1 MKYVGDRGR
10 RRAAIRRVSAAQPL
24 FRQALPNSKI
34 RPVATDSAEQ
44 REIARMA
51 AEVERLR
58 ALERGLRRERERV
71 RADSAAEIERL
82 QAALREAAANAAALD
97 EDLERRAD
105 DAAAR
110 EESLAA
116 REAELAAAAQRVRD
130 ADARLEEERRR
141 LSAWRARLE
150 RESERLAEW
159 ERNARA
165 AATADPRPVTFEE
178 GLRRLSGPGAARRSS
193 W

>member
-1 MKYVGDRGR
+1 M
-10 RRAAIRRVSAAQPL
+10 AA
-24 FRQALPNSKI
+24 
-34 RPVATDSAEQ
+34 DSSEQ
-44 REIARMA
+44 REIARLT
-51 AEVERLR
+51 AEVDRLR
-58 ALERGLRRERERV
+58 NLERGLRRERERV
-71 RADSAAEIERL
+71 RAESAAEIERL
-82 QAALREAAANAAALD
+82 QAALREAAVNAGALD

-105 DAAAR
+105 DAHAL
-110 EESLAA
+110 EERLAT
-116 REAELAAAAQRVRD
+116 READLAAAAQRIRD
-130 ADARLEEERRR
+130 TDARLEEERRR

-178 GLRRLSGPGAARRSS
+178 GLRRLSEPGASQRSS

>member
-1 MKYVGDRGR
+1 V
-10 RRAAIRRVSAAQPL
+10 AA
-24 FRQALPNSKI
+24 
-34 RPVATDSAEQ
+34 DSAEQ
-44 REIARMA
+44 REIARLT

-71 RADSAAEIERL
+71 RAGSAAEIERL
-82 QAALREAAANAAALD
+82 QAALREAAANAGALD

-105 DAAAR
+105 EAADR
-110 EESLAA
+110 EERLAVQ
-116 REAELAAAAQRVRD
+116 EEELAAAARRVRD
-130 ADARLEEERRR
+130 ADTRLEEERAR

-165 AATADPRPVTFEE
+165 AATAEPRPATFEE
-178 GLRRLSGPGAARRSS
+178 GLRRLSEPGAARRSS